1 MKTNLIALIAVSRG
15 TLEEKSAV
23 RYVVGMI
30 MGSMQER
37 GNVHLGAH
45 QIRMMM
51 LAAILQQTVYTIVY
65 VIVVVGQFVHH
76 GIRMQ

>member
-30 MGSMQER
+30 MGSIKDIAKDIPAS
-37 GNVHLGAH
+37 L
-45 QIRMMM
+45 M
-51 LAAILQQTVYTIVY
+51 L
-65 VIVVVGQFVHH
+65 VVVHQAKMHVA
-76 GIRMQ
+76 IRLTTV